1 MNISI
6 LGAGNWG
13 TTLAIVAG
21 ENGHSVLLWEFDK
34 ANYESIKKYRENKK
48 YLPGIYLPETVIVSN
63 KIEDIADFTDIV
75 LFVIPSATIR
85 QTALKIKKNHLI
97 NINTILVSA
106 SKGLENGTQM
116 RMSEILKEIFPE
128 NSVVALSGP
137 SIANEVAD
145 KKPTAIVAASISKD
159 PAKTVQ
165 YALSNENL
173 RIYKSTD
180 IIGVEL
186 GGALKNVIV
195 IAAGILDGMGL
206 GDNSK
211 AALITRGLAEITRL
225 GMKLGAKR
233 ETFAGLSGIGDLFV
247 TATSKHSRNRYVG
260 EKIGKGMRLDDILN
274 SMYMVAEGVN
284 TAFVAKKLGDKYNVS
299 MPITTE
305 VNNILFNDKDRS
317 RIVIDLMK
325 RSLKDENR

>member
-1 MNISI
+1 MNISV

-21 ENGHSVLLWEFDK
+21 DNGHSVMLWEIDRK
-34 ANYESIKKYRENKK
+34 NYESIEKYRENKK
-48 YLPGIYLPETVIVSN
+48 YLPGIYLPKTVIVSN
-63 KIEDIADFTDIV
+63 SIKDIVDFADIV
-75 LFVIPSATIR
+75 LFVVPSVALR
-85 QTALKIKKNHLI
+85 QTALKIKNLI
-97 NINTILVSA
+97 QRDTILVSA

-145 KKPTAIVAASISKD
+145 KKPTAIVAASISED
-159 PAKTVQ
+159 AAKSVQ
-165 YALSNENL
+165 YALSNEYL

-180 IIGVEL
+180 VIGVEL

-206 GDNSK
+206 GDNTK
-211 AALITRGLAEITRL
+211 ATLITRGLAEITRL
-225 GMKLGAKR
+225 GVKLGAKK

-260 EKIGKGMRLDDILN
+260 EKIGKGMRLDDILK
-274 SMYMVAEGVN
+274 SMYMVAEGIN
-284 TAFVAKKLGDKYNVS
+284 TASVAKKLGDKHKIS
-299 MPITTE
+299 MPITKE
-305 VNNILFNDKDRS
+305 VNNILFNDKDRKQ
-317 RIVIDLMK
+317 IVIDLMK
-325 RSLKDENR
+325 RSLKDENG

>member
-21 ENGHSVLLWEFDK
+21 DNGHSVLLWEFDRE
-34 ANYESIKKYRENKK
+34 NYESIEKYRENRK
-48 YLPGIYLPETVIVSN
+48 YLPGIYLPETVTVSN
-63 KIEDIADFTDIV
+63 NIEDIVDFTDIV
-75 LFVIPSATIR
+75 LFVIPSIVLR
-85 QTALKIKKNHLI
+85 QTALKIKNLI
-97 NINTILVSA
+97 HKNTILVSA

-116 RMSEILKEIFPE
+116 RMSEILKEIFPQ
-128 NSVVALSGP
+128 NNVVALSGP

-145 KKPTAIVAASISKD
+145 KKPTAIVAASISED
-159 PAKTVQ
+159 AAKSVQ
-165 YALSNENL
+165 YALSDENL

-180 IIGVEL
+180 IVGVEL

-206 GDNSK
+206 GDNTK
-211 AALITRGLAEITRL
+211 ATLITRGLAEITRL
-225 GMKLGAKR
+225 GIKLGAKR
-233 ETFAGLSGIGDLFV
+233 ETFAGLSGLGDLFV

-260 EKIGKGMRLDDILN
+260 ERIGKGMRLDDILK
-274 SMYMVAEGVN
+274 SMYMVAEGIN
-284 TAFVAKKLGDKYNVS
+284 TASVAKKLGDRYKIS

-305 VNNILFNDKDRS
+305 VNNILFNDKNRKQ
-317 RIVIDLMK
+317 IVIDLMK
-325 RSLKDENR
+325 RSLKDENG